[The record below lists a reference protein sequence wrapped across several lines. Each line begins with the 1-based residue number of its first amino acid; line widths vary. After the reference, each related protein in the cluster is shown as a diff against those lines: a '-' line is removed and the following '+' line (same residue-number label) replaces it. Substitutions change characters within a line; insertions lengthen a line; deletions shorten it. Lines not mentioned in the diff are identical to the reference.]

1 MLAPGIVF
9 ALAASMVFAAAPGT
23 APSAKAHGSGIPAP
37 VKAAH
42 EEPISVT
49 GQETIYDSK
58 TDTFYVKGDA
68 VMTQGGSVLKADE
81 IDVMRRQREAHAIG
95 HVHLIDPEIEMWAT
109 EAKINLT
116 DETLDL
122 YNAKVLAKKNTY
134 HLEGKRI
141 TKLEGQNY
149 QVKEGFF
156 TTCACQKG
164 APDWS
169 ITADQMD
176 VNVGTSGTARNA
188 KFAVLGQP
196 VIPLPFAKFP
206 ADSSRHSGLLSGRY
220 GQSGLRGFQWL
231 QPYYLAIN
239 KSSDATFAL
248 DVETSQR
255 VGGLGEY
262 RLTNGADDYLWGNG
276 AFYDESIRS
285 ETNRQHDIVDPLIA
299 DPHIPK
305 DRYGLI
311 AMTRQHITDTLIAY
325 GDTISVS
332 DSLYLREMN
341 VWTLSR
347 GYGNNFGSM
356 RNAIS
361 NFGLLDEFE
370 NAFVRLQGTWNQDL
384 IQPQEFALQRL
395 PDLTLT
401 GRKELFDNLMFADY
415 DAQAV
420 NFFRYEGF
428 DGWRFDV
435 NPRVTLPWRM
445 GDYLNGY
452 ATVGSQGS
460 VYSSSGHKLAIAA
473 VGTTTATQFNNGVT
487 TAGLSSF
494 THASAVPYFKT
505 GASTVIDR
513 VYDTGWHNIEKIKNT
528 IEPFVNYAY
537 VPRVFQGNRPL
548 FDQFDRLNPRS
559 LVTYGIT
566 TRLFGKF
573 SDEARPEQPEDSSG
587 DQLSDAD
594 TTIGPF
600 HEDPLPG
607 QTLAAQ
613 GASIVRGDTHSRE
626 LAQLTIQQAYD
637 ISHQVALDGSH
648 VSDLEGILS
657 VYPTKIAALSS
668 QVDYNPRSHSGVT
681 YANVY
686 LTVQPPWSQ
695 TRSRV
700 YMGRAL
706 QGSFLQVGYNY
717 TSSRNTVFAPTNRNG
732 AQFMTARAY
741 TDLFDRMGVY
751 LAPNYDFAASKLL
764 SAEYGVRLKSP
775 CDCWAADFGITQ
787 SYNPNE
793 LQYQFQLTL
802 GGLGSVGQSPF
813 GRNPFA
819 QSGLAGST
827 TGVIPRY

>member
-9 ALAASMVFAAAPGT
+9 AAAPG
-23 APSAKAHGSGIPAP
+23 AGPSAKPHGSGIPSP

-42 EEPISVT
+42 EEPINVT

-81 IDVMRRQREAHAIG
+81 IDVMRRERKAHAIG

-109 EAKINLT
+109 EANINIT

-141 TKLEGQNY
+141 TKVEGQHY
-149 QVKEGFF
+149 QVKDGFF

-169 ITADQMD
+169 ITADEMD
-176 VNVGTSGTARNA
+176 VNVGSTGTAKNA
-188 KFAVLGQP
+188 KFDVLGQP
-196 VIPLPFAKFP
+196 IIPLPFAKFP
-206 ADSSRHSGLLSGRY
+206 ADSSRHSGFLSGRY

-255 VGGLGEY
+255 VGGLAEY
-262 RLTNGADDYLWGNG
+262 RLTNGTDDYLWGNG
-276 AFYDESIRS
+276 ALYNESIRS
-285 ETNRQHDIVDPLIA
+285 DTNRQHDIVDPFIA
-299 DPHIPK
+299 DPHIPVN
-305 DRYGLI
+305 RGGLI
-311 AMTRQHITDTLIAY
+311 AMARQHITDNLIAY
-325 GDTISVS
+325 GDAISVS
-332 DSLYLREMN
+332 DSLYLREVN

-356 RNAIS
+356 RDAVS

-370 NAFVRLQGTWNQDL
+370 NAFVRLAGNWNQDN

-415 DAQAV
+415 DAEAV
-420 NFFRYEGF
+420 NFFRYKGF

-435 NPRVTLPWRM
+435 NPRVTLPWRF
-445 GDYLNGY
+445 GNYLLGY

-460 VYSSSGHKLAIAA
+460 VYSSSGQLLTITP
-473 VGTTTATQFNNGVT
+473 VGTTTATQFNNAVT

-494 THASAVPYFKT
+494 THGSAVPYFKT
-505 GASTVIDR
+505 GVSTVLDR
-513 VYDTGWHNIEKIKNT
+513 VYDTGWKSIEKIKNT
-528 IEPFVNYAY
+528 IEPFADYAY
-537 VPRVFQGNRPL
+537 VPRIFQGNRPL
-548 FDQFDRLNPRS
+548 FDEFDRLNARS
-559 LVTYGIT
+559 LITYGVT
-566 TRLFGKF
+566 TRFYGKF
-573 SDEARPEQPEDSSG
+573 SDEAAPEEPEDT
-587 DQLSDAD
+587 DQVSDAD
-594 TTIGPF
+594 STVGPF
-600 HEDPLPG
+600 REDPVPG
-607 QTLAAQ
+607 ENLAPP
-613 GASIVRGDTHSRE
+613 GASISRGDTHSRE
-626 LAQLTIQQAYD
+626 LAQLTVQQAYD

-648 VSDLEGILS
+648 ISDLEGILN
-657 VYPTKIAALSS
+657 VYPTRLAAVSS
-668 QVDYNPRSHSGVT
+668 QVDYNPRSNAGIT

-686 LTVQPPWSQ
+686 LTFQPPWSQ
-695 TRSRV
+695 TKSRV

-706 QGSFLQVGYNY
+706 QGSFVQFGYNY
-717 TSSRNTVFAPTNRNG
+717 TSSRNTVFLPPHRQG
-732 AQFMTARAY
+732 AQFMSARAY
-741 TDLFDRMGVY
+741 TDVFDRLGLY
-751 LAPNYDFAASKLL
+751 LAPNYDLAASKLL

-813 GRNPFA
+813 GRNPFT